1 MVSIGIGLHEESFD
15 DIKEKILNNANQ
27 VWIDVKYDEAKILP
41 PLIRDKSLIVR
52 NYLIF
57 LYISWKFFV
66 DVKKNL
72 LFALAEVSNQEK
84 GWTLEIALDWSF
96 RFCKMLWKLNVPKD
110 HKQSVIF
117 GSALNI

>member
-27 VWIDVKYDEAKILP
+27 VWIDVKYDESKILP